1 MPNLFSKDDDLHKSA
16 PMLGFKILKLLKDS
30 NESQVSIFE
39 IAKTMAKSGGINAR
53 SIYYAMIFLYSLDII
68 DFQEPYIIKNVKD

>member
-16 PMLGFKILKLLKDS
+16 PVLGFEILKMLQ
-30 NESQVSIFE
+30 ESEELQVSIFD

-53 SIYYAMIFLYSLDII
+53 SIYYAMLFLYSLDII
-68 DFQEPYIIKNVKD
+68 DFHEPYLVVKC